1 MSIKFEVKTSEV
13 NEKRGTA
20 KLSGKPFL
28 IREQAVYVSIAGEPY
43 PTKAV
48 INLGDLA
55 PLEPATYE
63 VGAECVYIK
72 RYGEA
77 ALDLTRARKV
87 PGGK

>member
-1 MSIKFEVKTSEV
+1 MSIRFEVKSPEV
-13 NEKRGTA
+13 KEKRGTA
-20 KLSGKPFL
+20 KASGKPFL
-28 IREQAVYVSIAGEPY
+28 IREQSVYFPIAGEPY

-63 VGAECVYIK
+63 VGPECVYIK
-72 RYGEA
+72 RYGEVA
-77 ALDLTRARKV
+77 VDLTRARKV